1 MSDRKLISYCLYFS
15 LFVLLLTA
23 FLIVGAYDLEDEINQ
38 EILYCEQVQLFSKT
52 DGRYGWPNYNP
63 SIKCK
68 THSIARG

>member
-1 MSDRKLISYCLYFS
+1 
-15 LFVLLLTA
+15 LLLTA
-23 FLIVGAYDLEDEINQ
+23 FLVVGAYDLQDETNQ
-38 EILYCEQVQLFSKT
+38 EILYCEQVQLFSET